1 VSTNK
6 KSTKLVGKGGKFDRR
21 LLLLILPAVVL
32 LGYVVST
39 TRAAAG
45 TLYLSPSSS
54 IVTNG
59 STFTVSVRES
69 SGTDPVNAVQAN
81 LTYDATKLDFVS
93 IDSTGTAFATEA
105 EATGGAGVVKIARG
119 TVTAVTGDQLVAKVT
134 FRSKIST
141 GSAAVDFS
149 VGSAL
154 VRSTDNT
161 DILVTKTGGT
171 YGPDS
176 APPTAPTNLTSSN
189 ITGTAATLSWGGS
202 TDNVGVTGY
211 RVYRNNALRTTVT
224 GLTFTDTGLTMT
236 TTYSYQVSAIDAAGN
251 ESAKTTVLSV
261 TTKDT
266 AAPTV
271 PTITSVTAP
280 TSSTVTLIW
289 SASTDTGGSGLKG
302 YKVYRNGGAT
312 AIASPTTT
320 SYTDQTVVG
329 STTYSYTV
337 SAIDNANNESAKST
351 ASSVTTPAPPD
362 TTAPSV
368 PASLRSTSTS
378 LTSIALA
385 WNASTDNVGVA
396 GYRVSLGTTVLTNT
410 SSLSYTHSN
419 LTPGTSYTYTVQ
431 AYDAAGNVSAAS
443 TALTV
448 STQPLKKG
456 DVNQDNSVDIFDL
469 SAFLASWNTASPASD
484 FNKDGTVDIFDLSI
498 LLTNWGV

>member
-1 VSTNK
+1 MSTK
-6 KSTKLVGKGGKFDRR
+6 KSASLVSKRGKFDRR
-21 LLLLILPAVVL
+21 LLLLILPAVIL

-45 TLYLSPSSS
+45 SLYLTPANA
-54 IVTNG
+54 VVANTA
-59 STFTVSVRES
+59 TFTVQVRES

-93 IDSTGTAFATEA
+93 ISDTGSAFATAA
-105 EATGGAGVVKIARG
+105 EGTGGAGVVKIARG
-119 TVTAVTGDQLVAKVT
+119 NVTAVTGDQLVATVT
-134 FRSKIST
+134 FRSKISSGT
-141 GSAAVDFS
+141 AAVDFS

-154 VRSTDNT
+154 VRSTDNV

-176 APPTAPTNLTSSN
+176 APPTAPTNLTTSN
-189 ITGTAATLSWGGS
+189 LTGTAATLSWSGS

-211 RVYRNNALRTTVT
+211 RVYRNNVLRTTQT
-224 GLTFTDTGLTMT
+224 GLTYTDTGLTMS
-236 TTYSYQVSAIDAAGN
+236 TTYSYTVSAIDAAGN
-251 ESAKTTVLSV
+251 ESAKTAALSV

-266 AAPTV
+266 AAPSV
-271 PTITSVTAP
+271 PSISAISAP
-280 TSSTVTLIW
+280 TSSTVSLSW

-312 AIASPTTT
+312 AIASPTST

-337 SAIDNANNESAKST
+337 SAIDNANNESAKSA

-368 PASLRSTSTS
+368 PASFRSTGTS
-378 LTSIALA
+378 LTSISLA
-385 WNASTDNVGVA
+385 WNASTDNVGVT
-396 GYRVSLGTTVLTNT
+396 GYRISEGTAVVANVAG
-410 SSLSYTHSN
+410 LSYTHGN
-419 LTPGTSYTYTVQ
+419 LTPGTSHSYTVQ
-431 AYDAAGNVSAAS
+431 AYDAAGNVSAA
-443 TALTV
+443 TAVLTV
-448 STQPLKKG
+448 STLPLKKG
-456 DVNQDNSVDIFDL
+456 DVNGDNSVDIFDL
-469 SAFLASWNTASPASD
+469 SAFLATWNTTSSASD

-498 LLTNWGV
+498 LLTNWGA